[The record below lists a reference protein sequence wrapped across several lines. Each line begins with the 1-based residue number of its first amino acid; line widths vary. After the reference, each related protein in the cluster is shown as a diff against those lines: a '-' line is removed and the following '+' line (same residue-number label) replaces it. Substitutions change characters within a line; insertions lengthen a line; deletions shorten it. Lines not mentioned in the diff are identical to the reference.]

1 MKEVKRMIRNG
12 IRRGD
17 VVYVSDKFHHETP
30 RPAVI
35 VSNNLNNTFSPTIT
49 IVYLT
54 TKPKK
59 PLPTHV
65 TVLCK
70 VPSVAMCEKIYT
82 ISKSCIESNIRACTH
97 SELKQLDQ
105 ALCCSLRIDTFAYT
119 IHNIGFLIKRLLKKI
134 YDEIAETDYIKK
146 ENEGDN

>member
-1 MKEVKRMIRNG
+1 MMRNG

-17 VVYVSDKFHHETP
+17 VVYVDDKLHASKP

-35 VSNNLNNTFSPTIT
+35 VSNNMCNTYSPMVT

-59 PLPTHV
+59 PLPTH
-65 TVLCK
+65 TAILCK
-70 VPSVAMCEKIYT
+70 VPSTALCENIYT
-82 ISKSCIESNIRACTH
+82 VSKTCLGSYVRSCTH
-97 SELKQLDQ
+97 SELKGLEQ
-105 ALCCSLRIDTFAYT
+105 ALCCSLAIDTFAYT

-134 YDEIAETDYIKK
+134 YDEIAETDYIEKTDK
-146 ENEGDN
+146 GENK

>member
-1 MKEVKRMIRNG
+1 MFKNG

-17 VVYVSDKFHHETP
+17 VIYVETGLPFKKP

-35 VSNNLNNTFSPTIT
+35 VSNNMCNTFSPTVT

-59 PLPTHV
+59 PLPTHT

-70 VPSVAMCEKIYT
+70 VPSIALCENIYT
-82 ISKSCIESNIRACTH
+82 ISKTCLGNYIRSCTY
-97 SELKQLDQ
+97 SELKELDQ
-105 ALCCSLRIDTFAYT
+105 VLCCSLGIDTFAYT
-119 IHNIGFLIKRLLKKI
+119 IHNIGFLIKRLLKRI
-134 YDEIAETDYIKK
+134 YDEIAETDYK
-146 ENEGDN
+146 EKTNEGVQK

>member
-1 MKEVKRMIRNG
+1 MIRNG

-17 VVYVSDKFHHETP
+17 VVYVCDKIYHENP

-49 IVYLT
+49 VVYLT
-54 TKPKK
+54 TKTRK

-70 VPSVAMCEKIYT
+70 VPSIAMCERIYT
-82 ISKSCIESNIRACTH
+82 LSKSCIESHIRACTY

-105 ALCCSLRIDTFAYT
+105 ALCCSLGIDTFAYT

-146 ENEGDN
+146 ENEGEKQ